1 MQVAI
6 TCRHGHLS
14 QGAQDHIREKSE
26 KLLTYFERVTAI
38 SVTTDIQHDKPFV
51 EILVDAEHKHNF
63 VASETADTVM
73 AAFDVAL
80 HKMEQ
85 QIRKYKE
92 KIQDHHRGQMPAV
105 EPADQPEG

>member
-6 TCRHGHLS
+6 TCRRGHLS
-14 QGAQDHIREKSE
+14 AGAQDHIRQKCE

-38 SVTTDIQHDKPFV
+38 TVTTDVEHEEAFV

-63 VASETADTVM
+63 VASETAPALM
-73 AAFDVAL
+73 AAFEQAL

-92 KIQDHHRGQMPAV
+92 KIQDHHRGAS
-105 EPADQPEG
+105 ASDQTAP